1 MQVCWCQLKVMQIG
15 CLVRLT
21 IEGNCLKEEHES
33 HEEGELVSPVP
44 IRKVNWKKFCM
55 GTRK

>member
-1 MQVCWCQLKVMQIG
+1 MQIGWCQLKEMQVCWCQLKVMQIG

-33 HEEGELVSPVP
+33 HEEREPVSPFR
-44 IRKVNWKKFCM
+44 ISEL
-55 GTRK
+55 